1 MALTKT
7 DEGVREVLR
16 RVHAT
21 AARQDWA
28 VTLSQLGPAG
38 ADRNTV
44 RRMVRSGR
52 WVPLTRGSYWVGQD
66 EGGPSLRSRVRGALL
81 TCGPHVVAAGPTAA
95 RLLGMQGL
103 PRDDGTLHLAAPMG
117 HEIRSRP
124 DIRVRRRSLTHWAS
138 RDPDGCDAGVTQGAS
153 GWTGR
158 HNGRGQ
164 AVKPP
169 STWRE
174 VPVVYWASGLARWA
188 MVAAISCGSA

>member
-81 TCGPHVVAAGPTAA
+81 TCGPHVVAAGPHGRPTAGHA
-95 RLLGMQGL
+95 GSPQGRRHPAPGRSHG
-103 PRDDGTLHLAAPMG
+103 PRDPQPPRHPRAATLPHAL
-117 HEIRSRP
+117 
-124 DIRVRRRSLTHWAS
+124 
-138 RDPDGCDAGVTQGAS
+138 
-153 GWTGR
+153 
-158 HNGRGQ
+158 
-164 AVKPP
+164 
-169 STWRE
+169 
-174 VPVVYWASGLARWA
+174 GLA
-188 MVAAISCGSA
+188 

>member
-66 EGGPSLRSRVRGALL
+66 EGARPCAPGCGGPPDLRAPRGGR
-81 TCGPHVVAAGPTAA
+81 GPHGRPTAGHA
-95 RLLGMQGL
+95 GSPQGRRHPAPGRSHG
-103 PRDDGTLHLAAPMG
+103 PRDPQPPRHPRAATLPHAL
-117 HEIRSRP
+117 
-124 DIRVRRRSLTHWAS
+124 
-138 RDPDGCDAGVTQGAS
+138 
-153 GWTGR
+153 
-158 HNGRGQ
+158 
-164 AVKPP
+164 
-169 STWRE
+169 
-174 VPVVYWASGLARWA
+174 GLA
-188 MVAAISCGSA
+188 